1 MAKSEK
7 ELMIEE
13 LAGEMRQSSAVLIAS
28 FRNIP
33 AAEMNELRRGLR
45 GNSARHIVVKNSICR
60 LALQRCQIE
69 SLCDLLEGSICIS
82 LIRGEDVTSAAKA
95 LVNFAKK
102 REGLKLHGGYIG
114 GEVFSVQ
121 QIKELA
127 ALPSREVL
135 IGQAIGNIKSPLV
148 RLVMALGSTLRKL
161 NTVLDAIG
169 KTKTKGSLEK

>member
-33 AAEMNELRRGLR
+33 AAEMNKLRRGLS
-45 GNSARHIVVKNSICR
+45 GYSARHIVVKNSICR
-60 LALQRCQIE
+60 LALQRCDLE
-69 SLCDLLEGSICIS
+69 NLCNLLKGSICIS
-82 LIRGEDVTSAAKA
+82 LIRGNEVAAAVKT
-95 LVNFAKK
+95 LVNFAKA

-127 ALPSREVL
+127 SLPSREVL
-135 IGQAIGNIKSPLV
+135 IGQAVGNIKSPLV
-148 RLVMALGSTLRKL
+148 RLVMALGGTLRKL
-161 NTVLDAIG
+161 NLVLDAIG
-169 KTKTKGSLEK
+169 KTKGSSEK